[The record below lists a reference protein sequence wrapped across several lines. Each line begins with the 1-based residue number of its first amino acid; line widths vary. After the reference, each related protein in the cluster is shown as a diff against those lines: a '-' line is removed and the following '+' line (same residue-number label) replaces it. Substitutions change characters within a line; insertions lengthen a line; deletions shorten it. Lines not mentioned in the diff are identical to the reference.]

1 MNGTNPAEIRR
12 AANPT
17 MVNLRIG
24 AREAHMTSSRDEL
37 TAAVSLPEFLS
48 THEVGKLSIDNRR
61 LIVQQALLLL
71 EQNYAL
77 LPFKVA
83 RYGINPLQRL
93 RLMQVRLGRPG
104 TLEPELSFHAELVDI
119 YNSLRD
125 LHTRYTLPRPFDAAA
140 AFLPFLL
147 KEFIEDG
154 RRRYLVGKRQP
165 KDPEIPHATFRF
177 GVEVTQWNGVPIAR
191 AIERF
196 AERFP
201 GANSEARHARAV
213 QRFTFRSLGFGPPPD
228 EELLTIGYVDHQ
240 GQNRQINLEWS
251 VSSFAPGSSDAA
263 EAEDLDFPLGFD
275 VEGVRVAR
283 LRTLLFAPEFIDAE
297 ETDEP
302 VAAAPEGIS
311 VCPQWSTVFE
321 ARRVAAAGRV
331 FGHLR
336 IRTFLPPVSGIG
348 WLVGFV
354 QEFIRLLGKLP
365 QDGLVVDIRGN
376 LGGDIRASEL
386 CLQALTAR
394 PVEPEP
400 AQFAA
405 TMLNLRIC
413 RAHAAVPGEGL
424 EPWLKSMEQALET
437 GAAYSAAVPLTRPDL
452 LAKVP
457 QSYFGPVV
465 LVTDALCYSAA
476 DIFAAGFQDN
486 GIGLVLGID
495 GNTGAGG
502 GEIWG
507 MANLLGSLPTEV
519 PFQPLPGG
527 ADLSVAIRRVL
538 RVGPKNA
545 GAALEDYGVV
555 PDERHET
562 TRDDVMNDDAHLMV
576 TAAGLLGRGTP
587 RRFDVA
593 LSEAGGELTT
603 TIDALGVDRADVIVD
618 GRPRLTVDLGGNPG
632 PVLVP
637 GAGTPKMVR
646 IAGYDR
652 GLLVAA
658 RSFLRKGQTLQLR
671 TTFEI
676 PFLGPAPSPCRL

>member
-1 MNGTNPAEIRR
+1 
-12 AANPT
+12 

-24 AREAHMTSSRDEL
+24 AREAHMTSSRVEP
-37 TAAVSLPEFLS
+37 TAVSLPEFLS
-48 THEVGKLSIDNRR
+48 THEVGRLSIDNRR

-93 RLMQVRLGRPG
+93 RLMQARLDRSDK
-104 TLEPELSFHAELVDI
+104 LEPELSFHAELVDI

-125 LHTRYTLPRPFDAAA
+125 LHTRYSLPQPFDDAAI
-140 AFLPFLL
+140 FLPFLL
-147 KEFIEDG
+147 KEFIEES
-154 RRRYLVGKRQP
+154 RRRYLVGKRRP
-165 KDPEIPHATFRF
+165 KGPEIPHATFRF

-213 QRFTFRSLGFGPPPD
+213 ERFTFRSLGFGPPPD

-240 GQNRQINLEWS
+240 GQNRQINLKWS
-251 VSSFAPGSSDAA
+251 VCSVASGSSDAA
-263 EAEDLDFPLGFD
+263 EAAALDFPLGFD

-283 LRTLLFAPEFIDAE
+283 LRTRLFAPEFIVAE
-297 ETDEP
+297 ETGEP
-302 VAAAPEGIS
+302 VAAGPEGIS
-311 VCPQWSTVFE
+311 VSPQWSTVFE
-321 ARRVAAAGRV
+321 ARKVPAAGRV

-336 IRTFLPPVSGIG
+336 IRTFLPPVSGHAGIR
-348 WLVGFV
+348 GFV
-354 QEFIRLLGKLP
+354 QEFIRLLGELP

-400 AQFAA
+400 AQLAA

-413 RAHAAVPGEGL
+413 RANRDRGFADYRP
-424 EPWLKSMEQALET
+424 SMEQALET
-437 GAAYSAAVPLTRPDL
+437 GAAYSAAFPLTTQDFL
-452 LAKVP
+452 TKVP

-465 LVTDALCYSAA
+465 LVTDARCYSAA

-486 GIGLVLGID
+486 GIGLVLGVD

-502 GEIWG
+502 GRMWRLRD
-507 MANLLGSLPTEV
+507 LLGSLTTEV
-519 PFQPLPGG
+519 PFRPLPDG
-527 ADLSVAIRRVL
+527 ADLSVAIQRVL
-538 RVGPKNA
+538 RVGREYA
-545 GAALEDYGVV
+545 GAPLEDYGVV
-555 PDERHET
+555 PNERHET
-562 TRDDVMNDDAHLMV
+562 TRDDVMKDDADLMV

-603 TIDALGVDRADVIVD
+603 TIEALGVDRADVIVD

-632 PVLVP
+632 PVAVP
-637 GAGTPKMVR
+637 GAGTPKMVQ

-658 RSFLRKGQTLQLR
+658 RSFFRKGPTGAQTLQLR

-676 PFLGPAPSPCRL
+676 LLLSDLAVAEAPH